1 MPHSGA
7 VPVSP
12 VLQALLDAAAAA
24 NLPPVE
30 TQPLDVTREGALAFA
45 MSGAGAKQPVAEV
58 TDREVA
64 GPAGDIPVRVYTPEG
79 DGPFPVVTYLH
90 GGGWVFMGIETH
102 DWICRRLTNAA
113 RAIVVSVEYRLAPEH
128 RFPAPLDDCMAVV
141 HWLADHAGEL
151 GGDPLR
157 LAVAGDSAGGN
168 LAAAVTLA
176 SRADGG
182 PRLAAQALVY
192 PVTDA
197 ACATPSFVQNAEGY
211 LLTAST
217 MRWFWQQYLGEAGD
231 PDDGYASVL
240 RHADLRDVPPTLVI
254 TAEFDPLRDEGE
266 AYAEHLAAV
275 GTDVTLRRFDGMVH
289 GFLGMDG
296 LVPEADLA
304 MDEIAAFLGTAFLAT
319 AAPRPATRHH
329 SGAVG
334 R

>member
-1 MPHSGA
+1 M
-7 VPVSP
+7 
-12 VLQALLDAAAAA
+12 LDAAAAA

-30 TQPLDVTREGALAFA
+30 TQPLAVTRADAIAFA
-45 MSGAGAKQPVAEV
+45 MTGAGEKQDVAGVE
-58 TDREVA
+58 DRVLP

-79 DGPFPVVTYLH
+79 DGPFPVIAYLH

-102 DWICRRLTNAA
+102 DWICRRLANAA

-128 RFPAPLDDCMAVV
+128 PFPAPLDDCMAVV
-141 HWLADHAGEL
+141 HWLATKADEL
-151 GGDPLR
+151 GGDPAR

-176 SRADGG
+176 SRADDG
-182 PRLAAQALVY
+182 PRVSAQVLVY

-217 MRWFWQQYLGEAGD
+217 MRWFWQQYLGEHGD

-240 RHADLRDVPPTLVI
+240 RHADLRDLPPTMVI

-275 GTDVTLRRFDGMVH
+275 GTDVTLRRFDGMIH
-289 GFLGMDG
+289 GFLGMEA

-304 MDEIAAFLGTAFLAT
+304 MEEIASFLGRTF
-319 AAPRPATRHH
+319 RPT
-329 SGAVG
+329 
-334 R
+334 